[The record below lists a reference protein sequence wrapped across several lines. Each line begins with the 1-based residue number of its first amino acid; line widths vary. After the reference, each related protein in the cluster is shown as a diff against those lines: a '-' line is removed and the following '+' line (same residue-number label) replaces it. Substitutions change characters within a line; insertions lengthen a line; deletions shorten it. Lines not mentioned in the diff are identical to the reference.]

1 MEQNSDVA
9 QRILQAARKLFFAN
23 GYAKTQLRVIASK
36 AGTSESGVLRIFE
49 SKMFLLRA
57 VCDSCWAEINAE
69 VERAVVEASERDSD
83 PRNLLLEIM
92 RTVLQF
98 AQTNK
103 PLMTFLYTHFASPE
117 AIGYVPQSEGFGA
130 PYLSSVGREFQ
141 RYYDG
146 LERLCTAAVENNP
159 GFGAA
164 GVTPQAMQVFVQAG
178 IYGVQASWYIVDQ
191 SQMPDSYRISIE
203 EMVAC
208 LRCFLY
214 QNATDQSFG
223 GCHGF

>member
-1 MEQNSDVA
+1 MGQTSDVP

-23 GYAKTQLRVIASK
+23 GYAKTQLRLIASK

-69 VERAVVEASERDSD
+69 VERAVAEASERDSD

-103 PLMTFLYTHFASPE
+103 PMMTFLYTHFASPE
-117 AIGYVPQSEGFGA
+117 AIGYVPQSAGFDA
-130 PYLSSVGREFQ
+130 PSLSSVGREFQ
-141 RYYDG
+141 QYYG
-146 LERLCTAAVENNP
+146 RLEKLCIEVVENNP

-191 SQMPDSYRISIE
+191 SQMPDSHRISIE
-203 EMVAC
+203 EMAAC
-208 LRCFLY
+208 LRIFLY
-214 QNATDQSFG
+214 QNATLESYG
-223 GCHGF
+223 GLNGF

>member
-1 MEQNSDVA
+1 MEQISEVP
-9 QRILQAARKLFFAN
+9 QRILQAARKLFFEH
-23 GYAKTQLRVIASK
+23 GYAKAQLRVIASK

-69 VERAVVEASERDSD
+69 VEKTLAEAVKRDSD
-83 PRNLLLEIM
+83 PRSLLLEIM

-98 AQTNK
+98 AHTNK

-117 AIGYVPQSEGFGA
+117 AIGYVPQSAGFDA
-130 PYLSSVGREFQ
+130 PNLSSVGKEFQ
-141 RYYDG
+141 RYYDRI
-146 LERLCTAAVENNP
+146 ERLCTAVVDDNP
-159 GFGAA
+159 GFRAA

-178 IYGVQASWYIVDQ
+178 IYGVQASWYIVEQ
-191 SQMPDSYRISIE
+191 SQMPDSVRISIE

-208 LRCFLY
+208 LRCFLF
-214 QNATDQSFG
+214 QNAA
-223 GCHGF
+223 H

>member
-1 MEQNSDVA
+1 MEQTSEVP
-9 QRILQAARKLFFAN
+9 QRILQAARKLFFEN

-69 VERAVVEASERDSD
+69 VESALAEASKLDSD
-83 PRNLLLEIM
+83 PRSLLLEIM
-92 RTVLQF
+92 RTVLKF

-103 PLMTFLYTHFASPE
+103 PMMTFLYTHFASPE
-117 AIGYVPQSEGFGA
+117 AIGYVPQNAGFDA
-130 PYLSSVGREFQ
+130 PNLSTVGKEFQ
-141 RYYDG
+141 RYYD
-146 LERLCTAAVENNP
+146 RIAMLCAEVVESNPSLRAV
-159 GFGAA
+159 
-164 GVTPQAMQVFVQAG
+164 GVTSQAMQVFVQAG
-178 IYGVQASWYIVDQ
+178 IYGIQSSWYIVDQ
-191 SQMPDSYRISIE
+191 SQMADLSKVSIE

-214 QNATDQSFG
+214 QNAA
-223 GCHGF
+223 H